1 MTMSGKFL
9 TCETHNGLMD
19 IYVSTPVTKEKVP
32 VVIVLMEAFGVNA
45 HIRSVCDRLAAAGFL
60 AAAPDLYHRT
70 GRRIEV
76 DYADRK
82 EIMPLLGKLTNQM
95 IIQDVRTTINFLEDL
110 PLANTQTVNTIG
122 FCVGGFASV
131 LSASKL
137 KVDKMISFYGGG
149 MVHPREGMSLVPI
162 LPDMA
167 AIKSKCLFFFG
178 GQDASI
184 SHEDIGTIEK
194 KLTGSKVKF
203 EVVIFE
209 KSDHGFF
216 CEERKSYDPDSARV
230 AWDKTLNF
238 LMN

>member
-1 MTMSGKFL
+1 MTMSGNFL
-9 TCETHNGLMD
+9 TCETQNGLMD
-19 IYVSTPVTKEKVP
+19 IYVASPVSKEKVP
-32 VVIVLMEAFGVNA
+32 VVIVLMEAFGVNS
-45 HIRSVCDRLAAAGFL
+45 HIRSVCDRLAAEGYL
-60 AAAPDLYHRT
+60 AAAPDLYHRE

-82 EIMPLLGKLTNQM
+82 LITPLLGKLTNQT
-95 IIQDVRTTINFLEDL
+95 IIQDVRNTINFLEDL
-110 PLANTQTVNTIG
+110 PAANTQVVNTIG

-137 KVDKMISFYGGG
+137 KIEKMISFYGGG
-149 MVHPREGMSLVPI
+149 MVHSREGMGLAPI
-162 LPDMA
+162 LTDMA

-184 SHEDIGTIEK
+184 SHEDIGTVEK
-194 KLTGSKVKF
+194 KLTSSKVKF

-216 CEERKSYDPDSARV
+216 CDERKSYDPESAKV
-230 AWDKTLNF
+230 AWNKTLNF
-238 LMN
+238 LKS